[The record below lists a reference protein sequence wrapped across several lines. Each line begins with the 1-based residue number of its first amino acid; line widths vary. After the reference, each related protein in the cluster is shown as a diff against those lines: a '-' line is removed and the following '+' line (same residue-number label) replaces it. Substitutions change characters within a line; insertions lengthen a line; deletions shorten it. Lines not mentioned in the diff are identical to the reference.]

1 MMRLVPAF
9 HDAESKLRFKIDFFI
24 LTFCCITYFFNYLDR
39 ANLSNAYVSGM
50 KEELAFHGNQLNVI
64 NTIFTVGY
72 ILGQVPSNLA
82 LTYFRPRIFFPA
94 MIFLWGGL
102 TMITAAVHSPQ
113 GIMAIRFFLGLAES
127 STFVGTHYIL
137 GSWYTEEEL
146 GKRSGI
152 FTASGLAG
160 TMFGGFIQTGIH
172 SSLDGVRGLSGWRW
186 LFIID
191 GLITLPIAIYG
202 LFLFPDTPATTRAP
216 YLTESE
222 RALAISRLPVTNAE
236 RAPLN
241 RAFIKRLFTT
251 WYWWAFVILWVI
263 AGETESFSSN
273 SLLALYMKSHPT
285 IKYSVAQLNNYPT
298 GVPAVGIV
306 STLFWATLTDIL
318 HGKRYLVAYFIG
330 ITGVVTAALILTRFD
345 STPTVFG
352 AYYWAGAVYACQ
364 ATFFAWCNDAMRSQ
378 DARHR
383 SVVLAIMSTYLITGA
398 SRGLG
403 LALAHH
409 LANLPGSS
417 VGTIFATSR
426 SEHPNL
432 QELSQQSDRVKR
444 DDLTETFHTNVTGT
458 HNVTRAFLPLL
469 REGRRKL
476 VVNISTTL
484 GSMTLAPV
492 YKGSPT
498 PAYKIT
504 KAALNMLTVQYAQD
518 YASEGFTF
526 LAVSPGWLQTDMGGS
541 RADLPPATGAQG
553 VLDIVQKTTPSQNG
567 KALNIHVPGWEENEG
582 LNQYDGKEVPW

>member
-1 MMRLVPAF
+1 MTILSSSSCIPSSMMRFVPAF
-9 HDAESKLRFKIDFFI
+9 RDAESKLRFKIDFFI

-39 ANLSNAYVSGM
+39 SNLSNAYVSGM

-94 MIFLWGGL
+94 MILLWGGL

-160 TMFGGFIQTGIH
+160 TMFGGFIQTRIH

-202 LFLFPDTPATTRAP
+202 LLLFPDTPSTTLAP
-216 YLTESE
+216 YLSESE

-241 RAFIKRLFTT
+241 RAFIKHLFTT

-285 IKYSVAQLNNYPT
+285 IKYTVAQLNNYPT

-330 ITGVVTAALILTRFD
+330 ITGVVTSVLILTRFD

-383 SVVLAIMSTYLITGA
+383 SVVLASMNMGNNAVNAWWSIIFYS
-398 SRGLG
+398 
-403 LALAHH
+403 
-409 LANLPGSS
+409 ANLAPRFTRGMWAMIGCS
-417 VGTIFATSR
+417 IA
-426 SEHPNL
+426 
-432 QELSQQSDRVKR
+432 

-458 HNVTRAFLPLL
+458 HNATRSFLPLL

-484 GSMTLAPV
+484 GSLTLAPV

-518 YASEGFTF
+518 YGSEGFTF
-526 LAVSPGWLQTDMGGS
+526 LAVSPGWLQTEMGGS
-541 RADLPPATGAQG
+541 RADLPPATGAKA
-553 VLDIVQKTTPSQNG
+553 VLDIVQKATPSQNG